1 MKGHRKI
8 AICFYGI
15 TRSLGFT
22 ADSILGNIIA
32 PARDLAEVKIFG
44 HFYRMQRIDNPR
56 SGEKGVT
63 VGEDYHLL
71 PFGGLQTEDPV
82 ACLSRYPF
90 REICAW
96 GDWWGDDYRSLTN
109 LIHQLHSLRTV
120 HEASREFGA
129 NVTVFARP
137 DLLYYDTFHSAL
149 ERALD
154 AGRDL
159 VQVPRWQPFGGLND
173 RFAVTSGTA
182 AAEAVA
188 TRVDLALEYCE
199 KRQAP
204 LHSEQLLAYAV
215 AARNLPVELH
225 SLRAGR
231 VRANGARAKE
241 IFDHRLSG
249 RIAGNVRFHLQR
261 GLDAVGLGLEKKR
274 DQ

>member
-1 MKGHRKI
+1 MTKRRKI

-44 HFYRMQRIDNPR
+44 HFYRMRRIDNPR
-56 SGEKGVT
+56 SGEMGVA
-63 VGEDYHLL
+63 VGEEYHLL
-71 PFGGLQTEDPV
+71 PIDGLETEEPG
-82 ACLSRYPF
+82 ACLSNYPF
-90 REICAW
+90 REIREW

-109 LIHQLHSLRTV
+109 LIHQLHSLKMV
-120 HEASREFGA
+120 HEASRAFGA
-129 NVTVFARP
+129 DVTIFARP
-137 DLLYYDTFHSAL
+137 DLLYYDTLHPAL
-149 ERALD
+149 QRALNAD
-154 AGRDL
+154 ADL

-173 RFAVTSGTA
+173 RFAVTSGTV

-188 TRVDLALEYCE
+188 TRVDLALGYCKE
-199 KRQAP
+199 RRAP

-215 AARNLPVELH
+215 AARNLPVGLH

-241 IFDHRLSG
+241 IFDHRLRG

-261 GLDAVGLGLEKKR
+261 GLDAMGLGLKMKR